1 MSLENVHPEFLARIK
16 KQLPEGYTVLSAE
29 PESESVAAFTV
40 EKDGIRQQAKMSKG
54 NLLRVMVHK
63 APEVSA
69 NEGDPLGLVIQELSD
84 AYNLHL
90 LDKVDYNVEDT
101 KVAFG
106 GRPQYQ
112 VSVPILATS
121 ISLSGV
127 LIFTVKNKEAP
138 VRSTECVAV
147 DLEEQRVRM
156 ALAGKVFQVADA
168 VNDDQTLSQEYAEQ
182 LSTFVNS
189 LGFKLRLAAEDF
201 QEATIVSQLNDGIS
215 NLVILQFAD
224 GLVAP
229 VRWN

>member
-40 EKDGIRQQAKMSKG
+40 EKDGVRQQAKMSKG

-84 AYNLHL
+84 TYSLHL
-90 LDKVDYNVEDT
+90 LDKVDYDVEDT
-101 KVAFG
+101 KVAFA
-106 GRPQYQ
+106 GRTQYQ

-138 VRSTECVAV
+138 VRSAECIAV

-168 VNDDQTLSQEYAEQ
+168 VNDGLSQEYAEQ
-182 LSTFVNS
+182 LSDFVNS
-189 LGFKLRLAAEDF
+189 LGFKLSLAVEDF
-201 QEATIVSQLNDGIS
+201 KEATVVSQLNDGIS
-215 NLVILQFAD
+215 NLVILQFSS
-224 GLVAP
+224 GLVVP

>member
-40 EKDGIRQQAKMSKG
+40 EKDGVRQKARMNKG

-69 NEGDPLGLVIQELSD
+69 NEGDSLSLVIQELSD
-84 AYNLHL
+84 TYSLNL
-90 LDKVDYNVEDT
+90 LDKVDYDVEDT
-101 KVAFG
+101 KVVFA
-106 GRPQYQ
+106 GRTQYQ
-112 VSVPILATS
+112 VSVPILSTS

-138 VRSTECVAV
+138 VRSTECIAV

-156 ALAGKVFQVADA
+156 ALASKVFGVTDA
-168 VNDDQTLSQEYAEQ
+168 VNIDHSLSQEYAEQ
-182 LSTFVNS
+182 LSGFVNS
-189 LGFKLRLAAEDF
+189 LGFKLSLAVEDF
-201 QEATIVSQLNDGIS
+201 QEATVVSQLNDGIS
-215 NLVILQFAD
+215 NLIILQFSS
-224 GLVAP
+224 GLVVP

>member
-40 EKDGIRQQAKMSKG
+40 EKDGVRQQAKMSKG

-84 AYNLHL
+84 TYSLHL
-90 LDKVDYNVEDT
+90 LDKVDYDVEDA
-101 KVAFG
+101 KVAFA
-106 GRPQYQ
+106 GRTQYQ

-138 VRSTECVAV
+138 VRSAECIAV

-168 VNDDQTLSQEYAEQ
+168 VNDGLSQEYAEQ
-182 LSTFVNS
+182 LSDFVNS
-189 LGFKLRLAAEDF
+189 LGFKLSLTVEDF
-201 QEATIVSQLNDGIS
+201 KEATVVSQLNDGIS
-215 NLVILQFAD
+215 NLVILQFSS
-224 GLVAP
+224 GLVVP

>member
-40 EKDGIRQQAKMSKG
+40 EKDGVRQQAKMSKG

-84 AYNLHL
+84 TYSLHL
-90 LDKVDYNVEDT
+90 LDKVDYDVEDT
-101 KVAFG
+101 KVAFA
-106 GRPQYQ
+106 GRTQYQ

-138 VRSTECVAV
+138 VRSAECIAV
-147 DLEEQRVRM
+147 DLGEQRVRM

-168 VNDDQTLSQEYAEQ
+168 VNDGLSQEYAEQ
-182 LSTFVNS
+182 LSDFVNS
-189 LGFKLRLAAEDF
+189 LGFKLSLTVEDF
-201 QEATIVSQLNDGIS
+201 KEAMVVSQLNDGIS
-215 NLVILQFAD
+215 NLVILQFSS
-224 GLVAP
+224 GLVVP

>member
-40 EKDGIRQQAKMSKG
+40 EKDGVRQQAKMSKG

-84 AYNLHL
+84 TYSLHL

-101 KVAFG
+101 KVAFA
-106 GRPQYQ
+106 GRTQYQ

-127 LIFTVKNKEAP
+127 LIFTVKNKDAP
-138 VRSTECVAV
+138 VRSAECIAV

-168 VNDDQTLSQEYAEQ
+168 VNDGLSQEYAEQ
-182 LSTFVNS
+182 LSDFVNS
-189 LGFKLRLAAEDF
+189 LGFKLSLAVEDF
-201 QEATIVSQLNDGIS
+201 KEATVVSQLNDGIS
-215 NLVILQFAD
+215 NLVILQFSS
-224 GLVAP
+224 GLVVP

>member
-40 EKDGIRQQAKMSKG
+40 EKDGVRQQAKMSKG

-84 AYNLHL
+84 TYSLHL
-90 LDKVDYNVEDT
+90 LDKVDYDVEDT
-101 KVAFG
+101 KVAFA
-106 GRPQYQ
+106 GRTQYQ

-138 VRSTECVAV
+138 VRSAECIAV

-168 VNDDQTLSQEYAEQ
+168 VNDGLSQEYAEQ
-182 LSTFVNS
+182 LSDFVNS
-189 LGFKLRLAAEDF
+189 LGFKLSLTVEDF
-201 QEATIVSQLNDGIS
+201 KEAMVVSQLNDGIS
-215 NLVILQFAD
+215 NLVILQFSS
-224 GLVAP
+224 GLVVP

>member
-40 EKDGIRQQAKMSKG
+40 EKDGVRQQAKMSKG

-84 AYNLHL
+84 TYSLHL
-90 LDKVDYNVEDT
+90 LDKVDYDVEDT
-101 KVAFG
+101 KVAFA
-106 GRPQYQ
+106 GRTQYQ

-138 VRSTECVAV
+138 VRSAECIAV

-168 VNDDQTLSQEYAEQ
+168 VNDGLSQEYAEQ
-182 LSTFVNS
+182 LSDFVNS
-189 LGFKLRLAAEDF
+189 LGFKLSLTDEDF
-201 QEATIVSQLNDGIS
+201 KEATVVSQLNDGIS
-215 NLVILQFAD
+215 NLVILQFSS
-224 GLVAP
+224 GLVVP